1 MEISNKT
8 EEILTPFIQLAHIFR
23 NGDAYSLDSALTIC
37 NALIIKYLAI
47 FQDKKMLTE
56 LLASINQAYQRRDH
70 VGLADIYEYEMTAYL
85 KAEIENFLSTNGA
98 DKKQ

>member
-23 NGDAYSLDSALTIC
+23 NGDAYSLDSALIIC

-85 KAEIENFLSTNGA
+85 KAEIENFAKTDGTNN
-98 DKKQ
+98 D